1 MSRRNRDGFGL
12 GVLGS
17 LLVIAL
23 LIDLGFTIEVRLNK
37 PSQESAQLDVA
48 SAPSAA
54 PASEEVP
61 TSSRRSPTSV
71 TSRSGW
77 HARSRAQR

>member
-1 MSRRNRDGFGL
+1 VSRRHRDGFGL

-23 LIDLGFTIEVRLNK
+23 LVDLGFTIEVRLDK
-37 PSQESAQLDVA
+37 PSQQAAQVDVA
-48 SAPSAA
+48 SAPTAA
-54 PASEEVP
+54 PASDEVP

-71 TSRSGW
+71 ASRPGW
-77 HARSRAQR
+77 HARSTVQR